1 MIAVIFEVVP
11 SAAGRAE
18 YLARAAQLGPLLAQ
32 VDGFIAVERYTSIG
46 DPDQL
51 LSLSFWRDE
60 AAVRA
65 WREREAHRAA
75 QSAGRTGVFEHYRL
89 RVAEVVRD
97 YGLMAREQAPPFHPP
112 RVCATSAPSATP
124 TTPVMP
130 TKPVMPTMPPAPDPA

>member
-11 SAAGRAE
+11 SVAGRAE

-32 VDGFIAVERYTSIG
+32 VDGFISVERYTSIS
-46 DPDQL
+46 DPDKL

-60 AAVRA
+60 SAVRA

-75 QSAGRTGVFEHYRL
+75 QSAGRAGVFEHYRL

-97 YGLMAREQAPPFHPP
+97 YGLMEREQAPPFHPP
-112 RVCATSAPSATP
+112 RVRAPSAPLAAPATP
-124 TTPVMP
+124 A
-130 TKPVMPTMPPAPDPA
+130 KPAIPTMPPAPDPA

>member
-46 DPDQL
+46 DPHKL

-75 QSAGRTGVFEHYRL
+75 QSAGRAGVFEHYRL

-112 RVCATSAPSATP
+112 LVCAPSVTAATP
-124 TTPVMP
+124 A
-130 TKPVMPTMPPAPDPA
+130 KPAMPTMPPAPDPA

>member
-11 SAAGRAE
+11 SVAGRAE

-32 VDGFIAVERYTSIG
+32 VDGFISVERYTSIG
-46 DPDQL
+46 DPDKL

-75 QSAGRTGVFEHYRL
+75 QSAGRAGVFEHYRL

-97 YGLMAREQAPPFHPP
+97 YGLMEREQAPPCHPP
-112 RVCATSAPSATP
+112 QVCAPSATP
-124 TTPVMP
+124 ATSAKPAMP
-130 TKPVMPTMPPAPDPA
+130 TLPSAPDPT